1 MGNSLSQAE
10 CTELCNKEVDK
21 TKDECKKEV
30 KETKDECKDE
40 VLNEFKEEYTEL
52 IIEIMMDD
60 EFHQGLINKIRD
72 ELEQDLDGAHFPQD
86 EYTNNVKQNVI
97 NSRMEDINYFLERFK
112 RQFTEE
118 RNVDGKQ
125 LDGPGRVRKKIDEK
139 LFPKIKEKLIY
150 ADDTTKKNVVIHLM
164 RELFYTMLV
173 KPQHKDILRET
184 NELIYNL
191 KYRPEFCTNMCD
203 DCNTNEIQNDYKDL
217 TNKNSLYDYAAKY
230 SNACN
235 TCKSGYEKVSN
246 EVGAGQIAE
255 VGGRDRDNVEVTKCL
270 KTSEI
275 PEAAAQGLQQR
286 AGQEGFENDDEDV
299 SFKKLV
305 FFVIVIA
312 LVLSYFCK

>member
-1 MGNSLSQAE
+1 MGNSLSQEE
-10 CTELCNKEVDK
+10 CTELCN
-21 TKDECKKEV
+21 KEV

-60 EFHQGLINKIRD
+60 EFHQELIDKIRD
-72 ELEQDLDGAHFPQD
+72 DLENSLAYEEDLQD
-86 EYTNNVKQNVI
+86 EYTKNVKQNVI
-97 NSRMEDINYFLERFK
+97 NSRMEDANYFLERFK
-112 RQFTEE
+112 RKFTEE

-125 LDGPGRVRKKIDEK
+125 LDGPGRVRKKMDEQF
-139 LFPKIKEKLIY
+139 LPRVKERLIY
-150 ADDTTKKNVVIHLM
+150 ADDTTKKNNVKKIM
-164 RELFYTMLV
+164 GELFYTV
-173 KPQHKDILRET
+173 FIKPQHKDIKRET

-191 KYRPEFCTNMCD
+191 KYRPDFCTNMCD
-203 DCNTNEIQNDYKDL
+203 DCNTTEIQNDYKDL

-235 TCKSGYEKVSN
+235 TCKSGYGKVSN
-246 EVGAGQIAE
+246 DTFAGQIAE

-275 PEAAAQGLQQR
+275 PEATR
-286 AGQEGFENDDEDV
+286 IAGQHHGLPHPLMAKIWEGFENDDEDV
-299 SFKKLV
+299 SFNKLV